1 MISRMTSD
9 GVARAQA
16 ELSAITFELLALQ
29 ERLERIHRR
38 LPVPADQEAMLEGE
52 IAPDVA
58 TEVSGCLEC
67 VTEDELKRV
76 IESLQHAATV
86 TPRELEHDFRRQQE
100 RRRRRE
106 DCR

>member
-1 MISRMTSD
+1 MISRMAD
-9 GVARAQA
+9 DIVATAQA
-16 ELSAITFELLALQ
+16 ELSAITFALLALL
-29 ERLERIHRR
+29 ERLEAINRR

-67 VTEDELKRV
+67 VTEDELRRV
-76 IESLQHAATV
+76 IESVQHAATV
-86 TPRELEHDFRRQQE
+86 TARDLDLDFRRQQQ